1 MKRRNRIYIPET
13 EVITGLLL
21 DRKQY
26 SVIQMK
32 FNEIIKLPIEEL
44 EFSTFVIYID
54 NIKTFERYV
63 NGLLKVTDKVSI
75 LLIVEDVLV
84 NLGIVDVPD
93 EIHCIL
99 RNPTTGTELAVN
111 LKHSVTRM
119 ENLYNKLAS
128 QKKAEKTY
136 HYDNII
142 GVSLPMQKVYN
153 MIEKV
158 SNHDVTVCI
167 LGESGTGKELVAH
180 ALHYKSPRKN
190 EPFIAVNCAALPDD
204 LLESELFGH
213 VKGAFTGAHRDRRG
227 RFELAHKGTIFLDEI
242 AEMSQKTQTKILR
255 VIQDKIIEPVGGESS
270 MEVDVRIIAA
280 TNRDLA
286 EEIGLG
292 NFREDLFFRL
302 SVINIELPPLRER
315 KEDIYILVSHF
326 LEFFNNK
333 FSTLYEELSFEAIE
347 KLMLYNWPGN
357 VRELENTIERACI
370 LGHGSILNEDD
381 IILPMKY
388 VGSDKSS
395 MDEMIGR
402 FKSLQEGK
410 EYFESLILQH
420 WLNRNK
426 WNITK
431 TARQLKVQRSS
442 LYKKIE
448 KYSIKK

>member
-1 MKRRNRIYIPET
+1 MKRQNKIYVPEN
-13 EVITGLLL
+13 EIISGLLL

-26 SVIQMK
+26 SVIQK
-32 FNEIIKLPIEEL
+32 DYKEIIELPIEEL

-54 NIKTFERYV
+54 SVKRFEKYV
-63 NGLLKVTDKVSI
+63 LGLLQVTDKVSI
-75 LLIVEDVLV
+75 LLIVEDDLS
-84 NLGIVDVPD
+84 NLGIVDVP
-93 EIHCIL
+93 EEVHCIL
-99 RNPTTGTELAVN
+99 RGSASGTELAVN
-111 LKHSVTRM
+111 LKNSATRM
-119 ENLYNKLAS
+119 ESLFNRLVN
-128 QKKAEKTY
+128 QKHAEKTY

-142 GVSLPMQKVYN
+142 GVSKPMQTVYN

-158 SNHDVTVCI
+158 SNHDVTVLI

-180 ALHYKSPRKN
+180 ALHYNSPRKN
-190 EPFIAVNCAALPDD
+190 GPFIAVNCAALPDD

-242 AEMSQKTQTKILR
+242 AEMSLKTQTKILR

-280 TNRDLA
+280 TNRDLG
-286 EEIGLG
+286 EEIGIG

-302 SVINIELPPLRER
+302 SVININLPPLRER

-326 LEFFNNK
+326 LEIFNKK
-333 FSTLYEELSFEAIE
+333 FSALYDELSFDAIE
-347 KLMLYNWPGN
+347 KLMSYNWPGN

-370 LGHGSILNEDD
+370 LGHGSILNEGDM
-381 IILPMKY
+381 ILPMKPIK
-388 VGSDKSS
+388 SEESS
-395 MDEMIGR
+395 MDEMIDN

-410 EYFESLILQH
+410 EYFEKLILQH